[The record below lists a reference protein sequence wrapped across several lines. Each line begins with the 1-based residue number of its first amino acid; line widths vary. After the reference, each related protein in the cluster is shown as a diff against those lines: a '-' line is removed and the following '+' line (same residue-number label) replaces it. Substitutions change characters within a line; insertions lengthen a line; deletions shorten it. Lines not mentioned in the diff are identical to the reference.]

1 MDKNVAIAGSNEL
14 AISKEQIEQLTQSL
28 ITANKKETRLIRTWD
43 ELKEEKS
50 DTHTLEIDEY
60 SGWIKPKV
68 PDKDTSWI
76 MNNHY
81 LSTHTFYGSQYL
93 ESTRIL
99 QEHGF
104 NVQLENWDGETEWFN
119 MDEYMKT
126 NKQNSNSGSRVAI
139 VGHGGSGTNLNELAK
154 SLAEADFKIDVLD
167 EPMRKTTPYEPFKE
181 QRLYDLLNK
190 MANVRY
196 TMPVFHKCKSCGF
209 LVVDYQLDKNGVCT
223 DCGKVDWK

>member
-1 MDKNVAIAGSNEL
+1 MDKSN
-14 AISKEQIEQLTQSL
+14 IK
-28 ITANKKETRLIRTWD
+28 LIRTWD

-60 SGWIKPKV
+60 SGWIHPKV
-68 PDKDTSWI
+68 PDESSWVK
-76 MNNHY
+76 NNHY

-119 MDEYMKT
+119 MDEHLKSE
-126 NKQNSNSGSRVAI
+126 KIEQERKVKSAI
-139 VGHGGSGTNLNELAK
+139 K
-154 SLAEADFKIDVLD
+154 SE
-167 EPMRKTTPYEPFKE
+167 EFKE

-209 LVVDYQLDKNGVCT
+209 EVVDYQLDDNVVCT
-223 DCGKVDWK
+223 DCRKADGE

>member
-14 AISKEQIEQLTQSL
+14 AISKEQIEQLTQPL
-28 ITANKKETRLIRTWD
+28 IIANKKETRLIKSWD
-43 ELKEEKS
+43 ELKEVES

-60 SGWIKPKV
+60 SGWIHPKV
-68 PDKDTSWI
+68 PDESSWVK
-76 MNNHY
+76 NNHY
-81 LSTHTFYGSQYL
+81 LSTHTFYGLNYTY
-93 ESTRIL
+93 STRIL
-99 QEHGF
+99 QECGF

-139 VGHGGSGTNLNELAK
+139 IGHGGSGTNLNKLAQ
-154 SLAEADFKIDVLD
+154 SLAEADFKIDVLN
-167 EPMRKTTPYEPFKE
+167 EPMRNTIPYEPFKE

-209 LVVDYQLDKNGVCT
+209 GVVDYQLDDNGVCT
-223 DCGKVDWK
+223 DCRKVDGE